1 METGTAARPRCHHT
15 AEGKGVMRVG
25 ARNISLVETTKQVG
39 SQISRDNVSILASA
53 LAYRFF
59 LALFPFFIFLTA
71 LGGLVARVSG
81 IQNPADQI
89 LGYLGNLPPG
99 LAGVVRDQLRAVLE
113 AQQPALLSV
122 GILGAIWASSAGMN
136 AVIKAMN
143 LAYDVEETRPWW
155 KKTLLGTGMT
165 LLAGTFLVL
174 AFVLLVAGQFIGG
187 LVANALGLGGVWQAV
202 AGIVNW
208 ALALVLLMMGTGFMY
223 WAAPNIDLPWRWVWP
238 GTVLFAVGWLLATL
252 LFAFYAMNFGSY
264 NATYGALGGV
274 VVLLVWFYL
283 TAFILLVGAEVNAV
297 IHEQQAPTKMD
308 RERRVKQQEAKR
320 AQPDKGELAKDRRLA
335 A

>member
-1 METGTAARPRCHHT
+1 
-15 AEGKGVMRVG
+15 MRVG
-25 ARNISLVETTKQVG
+25 ARNISLVQTGKQVG
-39 SQISRDNVSILASA
+39 AQISRDNVSILATA

-71 LGGLVARVSG
+71 LGGLIARMVG
-81 IQNPADQI
+81 VQNPADQI
-89 LGYLGNLPPG
+89 LGMLGNLPSG
-99 LAGVVRDQLRAVLE
+99 LVDVVRNQLEAVLE
-113 AQQPALLSV
+113 TQQPGLLSV

-136 AVIKAMN
+136 AVIKSMN

-155 KKTLLGTGMT
+155 KKTLLGIGMT
-165 LLAGTFLVL
+165 LLAGSFLVL
-174 AFVLLVAGQFIGG
+174 AFVLLVAGQFIGN
-187 LVANALGLGGVWQAV
+187 LVASALGLGGVWQAV

-208 ALALVLLMMGTGFMY
+208 TLALLLLMVGTGFMY
-223 WAAPNIDLPWRWVWP
+223 WAAPNIDLPWRLVWP

-274 VVLLVWFYL
+274 VVMLVWFYL

-297 IHEQQAPTKMD
+297 IHEQLAPAKLD
-308 RERRVKQQEAKR
+308 EERRVKQQESQHARPAKGGG
-320 AQPDKGELAKDRRLA
+320 DKDRRLA